1 MQSKHHACMCQRPL
15 TLAFLKPNPLD
26 HWVNRLT
33 ASVSEHPVC
42 HVELFFESLNQCF
55 SILWGGIAGFKTKS
69 LSNPNYVLVT
79 LSVTSREY
87 ETCLDF
93 CRMISMQNIGF
104 DEYGMWQS
112 MYTSGCCSQHSQSV
126 GSTFCSKIITEAL
139 QHASVDEVEYLVP
152 ACTTPS
158 RLYSAIRRSR
168 RLVCNSVPFKRQAL
182 LQFASST

>member
-1 MQSKHHACMCQRPL
+1 MSQRPL
-15 TLAFLKPNPLD
+15 TLAFLKPTHID

-33 ASVSEHPVC
+33 AAVSEHPVC

-55 SILWGGIAGFKTKS
+55 SILWGDVAGFKPKS
-69 LSNPNYVLVT
+69 LSNPNYLLVT
-79 LSVTSREY
+79 LSVTPKEY
-87 ETCLDF
+87 DACLDF
-93 CRMISMQNIGF
+93 CRMISLQNIAF

-112 MYTSGCCSQHSQSV
+112 MYSCGCCPQTSQTV

-139 QHASVDEVEYLVP
+139 QYANIDEVDALNP
-152 ACTTPS
+152 SCTTPS

-182 LQFASST
+182 LQLAA